1 MFYILGGGVILK
13 MKKSVVIVIVIVLGM
28 SIIGIH
34 LHNNN
39 KYLYKINIIERNIID
54 EKFNDAE
61 SNIKNSELKEEDVKK
76 LSDKIKKQKEIVIVK
91 KDIESSFRYLYNFKT
106 ESDKN
111 SRKALM
117 YAFDGY
123 METMNYK
130 NIEKCKTLGLSEYLT
145 SQEDSYLIYL
155 KDFGIDENEVIRICK
170 LKKDEKQVIIDN
182 NKVVEK
188 QIESNVE
195 ADKAIRKVTSA
206 EAFE

>member
-1 MFYILGGGVILK
+1 
-13 MKKSVVIVIVIVLGM
+13 MKKSAVIVIMIVLGM
-28 SIIGIH
+28 GIIGIH

-39 KYLYKINIIERNIID
+39 KYLYKINIIEQNIKN

-61 SNIKNSELKEEDVKK
+61 NNIKNSELKEEDVKK

-91 KDIESSFRYLYNFKT
+91 KDIESSFRYLYGLKT

-111 SRKALM
+111 SSKALM

-123 METMNYK
+123 METINYK
-130 NIEKCKTLGLSEYLT
+130 NIEKCKTLGISEYLI
-145 SQEDSYLIYL
+145 SQEDSYLRYL
-155 KDFGIDENEVIRICK
+155 KDFGIEKNEVIRICK
-170 LKKDEKQVIIDN
+170 LKKDEKQAIIYN

-188 QIESNVE
+188 QIEANVE
-195 ADKAIRKVTSA
+195 ADKIIRKATSA